1 MACSCLRTG
10 GLLPRRFTCTI
21 AGSLLSVALSL
32 GSRLTPVR
40 RSFALMQL
48 GLSSTFV
55 ATTCHSKRNY
65 STILA
70 SLAKFYI
77 RKAAKY
83 HNRRNYC

>member
-1 MACSCLRTG
+1 MACARLRTG
-10 GLLPRRFTCTI
+10 GLLPRRFTCTT

-77 RKAAKY
+77 RKAAKCY
-83 HNRRNYC
+83 NRRNYC